1 MKTILILVALI
12 ISGCSPSPQK
22 KGIAK
27 ENTIKEM
34 KSYYYTYYLIKYLI
48 LPRSIILGFFI

>member
-1 MKTILILVALI
+1 MWKEQLKMKTILSLVALI

-34 KSYYYTYYLIKYLI
+34 KSYYYTYY
-48 LPRSIILGFFI
+48 

>member
-1 MKTILILVALI
+1 MIVKRAIENEDNINSRCLNN
-12 ISGCSPSPQK
+12 SGCSPSPQK

-34 KSYYYTYYLIKYLI
+34 KSYYYTYY
-48 LPRSIILGFFI
+48 

>member
-1 MKTILILVALI
+1 MIEKRANENEDNINSRCLNNFWVFSFST
-12 ISGCSPSPQK
+12 K

-34 KSYYYTYYLIKYLI
+34 KSYYYTYY
-48 LPRSIILGFFI
+48 